1 MDSAILSASA
11 GLIGSLIG
19 GMSTFAASWL
29 TQRQVLRTQTLMQN
43 AMQRQAIYSDFIIEA
58 SKRLTEAWSHKAE
71 GPEVIAGL
79 YSAVARMRLTA
90 SSEIIKRAEQ
100 VILGII
106 AAYADPNRMRARG
119 APTRRRRSAE
129 ATHIQVVS
137 RATRDQ
143 ADPPAGWAA
152 LRQFRFWG
160 ERSIMRPPRR
170 RARAGF

>member
-106 AAYADPNRMRARG
+106 AAYADPNRTYDEFKQLVQNR
-119 APTRRRRSAE
+119 E
-129 ATHIQVVS
+129 
-137 RATRDQ
+137 Q
-143 ADPPAGWAA
+143 ADPLKDFSEACREELISLGT
-152 LRQFRFWG
+152 
-160 ERSIMRPPRR
+160 
-170 RARAGF
+170 